1 MYVNKIDRYNIVM
14 SFVTQ
19 CYCLA
24 LLILY
29 KYKRFYIV
37 LHVQNLYFSCSF
49 FLTSYSLQASTSVHE
64 MQSNSTTILSCTIS
78 VFFFF
83 ECFCF
88 LSFLFSTNSAFS
100 LIVASILAGYNH
112 RTVKYECSRPI
123 LQHVLASFQKQIQL
137 GPKGGHYSQLPITS
151 CPQYLFLYKGKILPI
166 MRLIGGFRD
175 FFDNSV

>member
-137 GPKGGHYSQLPITS
+137 GPKGGP
-151 CPQYLFLYKGKILPI
+151 LFLAPNYILSPI
-166 MRLIGGFRD
+166 SFSL
-175 FFDNSV
+175 